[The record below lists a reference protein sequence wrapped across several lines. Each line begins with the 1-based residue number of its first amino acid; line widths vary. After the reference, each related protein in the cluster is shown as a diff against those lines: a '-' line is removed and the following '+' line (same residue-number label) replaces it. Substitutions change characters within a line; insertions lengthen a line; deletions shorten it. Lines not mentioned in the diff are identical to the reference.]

1 MSKEIK
7 RYIEDVKQHP
17 QDHLWLLLSPSMIA
31 SMIAIII
38 ALMRLLK

>member
-1 MSKEIK
+1 MKEKIK

-31 SMIAIII
+31 SMIATII
-38 ALMRLLK
+38 ALMQLLK